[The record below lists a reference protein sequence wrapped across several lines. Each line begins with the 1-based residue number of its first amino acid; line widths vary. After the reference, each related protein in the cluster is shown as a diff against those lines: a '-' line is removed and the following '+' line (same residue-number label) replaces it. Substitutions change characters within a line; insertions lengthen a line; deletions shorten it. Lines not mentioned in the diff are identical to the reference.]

1 MRLFY
6 NIIFLFK
13 DIGIIYIMPRKKPPD
28 KKKADDYSKSLSNYK
43 TIKTSLKSIVKFN
56 ETINKIND
64 AVLNVNNIIIHTY
77 QFIKLYYLHELHNNN
92 ELPVID
98 KVLIKNIMKVLCPIE
113 NQDKEEK
120 NLKRKRLN

>member
-1 MRLFY
+1 
-6 NIIFLFK
+6 
-13 DIGIIYIMPRKKPPD
+13 MPRKKPPD

-43 TIKTSLKSIVKFN
+43 TVKTSLKSIVKFN

-77 QFIKLYYLHELHNNN
+77 QFIKLYYLHEFNNN

-98 KVLIKNIMKVLCPIE
+98 KVLVKNIMKTVCSKE
-113 NQDKEEK
+113 KQDK
-120 NLKRKRLN
+120 